1 MKEMIQKTKNKNVL
15 FVLSFLIV
23 AAFFLF
29 QYQKKS
35 EAQNNKHHTELKH
48 DERELAA
55 NDTKEVPQKVYDVL
69 NYITIH
75 HKAMPNYVGGR
86 IFQNRENRLPIY
98 SSNQIRI
105 NYQEWDVNPKK
116 EGINRGSERL
126 ISSDIQTAYYTNNHY
141 RTFIKIK

>member
-15 FVLSFLIV
+15 FILAFLIV

-35 EAQNNKHHTELKH
+35 EAQNTHPRSEKKLE
-48 DERELAA
+48 EREQAV
-55 NDTKEVPQKVYDVL
+55 DTKHIPQKVYDVL
-69 NYITIH
+69 NYITL
-75 HKAMPNYVGGR
+75 HKQAMPNYVGGR
-86 IFQNRENRLPIY
+86 IFQNREKKLPIY

-126 ISSDIQTAYYTNNHY
+126 ISSDIETAYYTNNHY

>member
-35 EAQNNKHHTELKH
+35 EAQNNIPHSEKKNE
-48 DERELAA
+48 ERKQS
-55 NDTKEVPQKVYDVL
+55 DTKEIPQKVYDVL

-75 HKAMPNYVGGR
+75 KQAMPNYVGGR
-86 IFQNRENRLPIY
+86 IFQNREKRLPIY